1 MERSNQRQTPIKP
14 TEKTSRKKSLSQF
27 AGWNMKETAQFRNLL
42 VSFDVTPTSKALIS
56 SMIKFSQMYN
66 PLIANPFHVDF
77 TNSLESR
84 NEERAGR
91 RARAYLYRKDLLK
104 SVDKDGNRSLVL
116 TTRAHK
122 IFYLEY
128 PLSKLRSEKWDGYWT
143 VVMYDFPEN
152 KKTIRDYFRR
162 KIKHLGFGAVQES
175 VFVSPL
181 NLIEAIQSL
190 IEGEEIE
197 SQVWVLRSKRVFGLT
212 NREVASVAWNLK
224 EPNHLYELLLN
235 ILPKIKK
242 QRRDLLNE
250 WKKYFLALNLEDP
263 YLPKELLPTDWLG
276 EKCQKEYIKLSP
288 LGFIKDFLHLLK

>member
-1 MERSNQRQTPIKP
+1 
-14 TEKTSRKKSLSQF
+14 
-27 AGWNMKETAQFRNLL
+27 
-42 VSFDVTPTSKALIS
+42 
-56 SMIKFSQMYN
+56 MYN
-66 PLIANPFHVDF
+66 PLVASPFHVDF
-77 TNSLESR
+77 TNNLEYK

-104 SVDKDGNRSLVL
+104 SVDKNGNKSLVL

-122 IFYLEY
+122 IFYQEY

-152 KKTIRDYFRR
+152 KKTTRDYFRR
-162 KIKHLGFGAVQES
+162 KIKHLGFGPAQES

-181 NLIEAIQSL
+181 KLPEAIQSL

-197 SQVWVLRSKRVFGLT
+197 PQVWVLRCKRVFGLT
-212 NREVASVAWNLK
+212 NREVAGIAWNL
-224 EPNHLYELLLN
+224 EQINHLYKLLLY

-242 QRRDLLNE
+242 QRRDLLGE
-250 WKKYFLALNLEDP
+250 WKKYFLALNLDDP

-288 LGFIKDFLHLLK
+288 LGFIKDLLHLLK